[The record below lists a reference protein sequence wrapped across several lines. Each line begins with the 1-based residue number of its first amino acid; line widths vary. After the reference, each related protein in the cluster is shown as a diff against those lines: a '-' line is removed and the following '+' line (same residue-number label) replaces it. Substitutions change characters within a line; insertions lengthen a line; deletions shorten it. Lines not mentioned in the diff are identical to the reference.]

1 MVDINPVNDTGY
13 IIKPPFVFGIKFV
26 NILGILNEDFNEI
39 TGMPTLLFKV
49 ED

>member
-26 NILGILNEDFNEI
+26 NIIKEF
-39 TGMPTLLFKV
+39 
-49 ED
+49 